1 MQIRASGE
9 QMTRRKSM
17 RKIKECLRLFH
28 EARLSRNQIAKALKL
43 SRSTVQDYFNRFK
56 EAGLAWTE
64 LLPLPDA
71 ELESRLFKK
80 AEANRQRPEPD
91 AAYIHAEL
99 RRRGV
104 TLQLLWE
111 EYRKE
116 HADALGY
123 TQFCERYHAFS
134 KSLKVYLRQTHVGG
148 ERAYVD
154 YSGFKPTV
162 VDAETGEVR
171 SVEIF
176 VLCWGASH
184 CLYAEAQES
193 QSLENWVMG
202 HVRAFEF
209 FGCVPHAVVPD
220 NLKAAVT
227 KAHLYDPDLNATY
240 CSLAEHY
247 GFAVLPAR
255 PYKPKDKAKAEVGV
269 QIVQRWIVAALR
281 HYVFHTVSQLNA
293 KIRELLGA
301 LNERPMKRLRKARW
315 ELFQEWDLPKALPL
329 PQERFV
335 FHTWQKA
342 KVGIDYC
349 VQVERHYYSVPYI
362 HAGRDLDVRLAEG
375 KVEVFLKGE
384 RLAQHRRSA
393 VPYGYTI
400 LPEHMPERHRKHLSW
415 TPHRLLAWAEKVGPH
430 TRRLIECLLKKK
442 THVEMAYR
450 PALGILRL
458 SEAYGR
464 QRLEKASQMALEANL
479 LRVSQISQ
487 ILKRGLDK
495 AVDEGVPEKTVAAS
509 ENVRGA
515 AYFQERMAL

>member
-1 MQIRASGE
+1 
-9 QMTRRKSM
+9 M

-28 EARLSRNQIAKALKL
+28 EGRLSQNQIAKILSL
-43 SRSTVQDYFNRFK
+43 SRSTVQDYVHRLGNS
-56 EAGLAWTE
+56 GLPWTE
-64 LLPLPDA
+64 LLSLPESD
-71 ELESRLFKK
+71 LERRLFKK
-80 AEANRQRPEPD
+80 KPEAKNRPEPD
-91 AAYIHAEL
+91 GAYIHAEM

-104 TLQLLWE
+104 TLQLLWD
-111 EYRKE
+111 EYKRE

-123 TQFCERYHAFS
+123 TQFCERYHAFNN
-134 KSLKVYLRQTHVGG
+134 SLKVYLRQTHVGG

-154 YSGFKPTV
+154 YSGFRPTV
-162 VDAETGEVR
+162 VDSTTGEAR
-171 SVEIF
+171 PVEIF

-184 CLYAEAQES
+184 CLYAEAQDS

-209 FGCVPHAVVPD
+209 FGAVPHGVVPD

-227 KAHLYDPDLNATY
+227 RAHRYDPDLNGTY
-240 CSLAEHY
+240 AALAEHY

-255 PYKPKDKAKAEVGV
+255 PYKPRDKAKVEVGV

-281 HYVFHTVSQLNA
+281 HFVFHTLSQLNA
-293 KIRELLGA
+293 KLRELLYA
-301 LNERPMKRLRKARW
+301 LNERPMKRLRKTRW
-315 ELFQEWDLPKALPL
+315 ELFQEWDLPKAFPL
-329 PQERFV
+329 PKERFV

-349 VQVERHYYSVPYI
+349 VQVDKHYYSVPYV
-362 HAGRDLDVRLAEG
+362 HAGKDVDVRLAEG
-375 KVEVFLKGE
+375 KVDVFLKGE
-384 RLAQHRRSA
+384 RLALHRRST

-415 TPHRLLAWAEKVGPH
+415 TPHRLLSWAEKIGPQ
-430 TRRLIECLLKKK
+430 TRRLIEELLRKKA
-442 THVEMAYR
+442 HVEMAYR

-458 SEAYGR
+458 SDTYGKA
-464 QRLEKASQMALEANL
+464 RLEKASQMALESQC
-479 LRVSQISQ
+479 LRVAQLSQ

-495 AVDEGVPEKTVAAS
+495 AAEEGVSTKTVAAS

-515 AYFQERMAL
+515 SYFQERMAL

>member
-1 MQIRASGE
+1 
-9 QMTRRKSM
+9 M
-17 RKIKECLRLFH
+17 RKIKECIRLYS
-28 EARLSRNQIAKALKL
+28 EGRLSRNQIAKALSL
-43 SRSTVQDYFNRFK
+43 SRSTVQEYCHR
-56 EAGLAWTE
+56 AGKSGLPWAE
-64 LLPLPDA
+64 LLALPEA
-71 ELESRLFKK
+71 ELEMKFFRKLPESK
-80 AEANRQRPEPD
+80 RPEPD
-91 AAYIHAEL
+91 GAYIHAEI
-99 RRRGV
+99 RKRGV

-111 EYRKE
+111 EYKRE
-116 HADALGY
+116 HADGLGY
-123 TQFCERYHAFS
+123 TQFCERYHAFNN
-134 KSLKVYLRQTHVGG
+134 SLKVYLRQTHVGG

-154 YSGFKPTV
+154 YSGFRPKV
-162 VDAETGEVR
+162 VDIESGEER
-171 SVEIF
+171 PVEIF

-209 FGCVPHAVVPD
+209 FGAVPHSLVPD

-227 KAHLYDPDLNATY
+227 RAHRYDPDLNATY
-240 CSLAEHY
+240 CALAEHY

-281 HYVFHTVSQLNA
+281 HYVFHSLSQLNA
-293 KIRELLGA
+293 KIRELLNA
-301 LNERPMKRLRKARW
+301 LNERPMKRLKRTRW
-315 ELFQEWDLPKALPL
+315 ELYREWDLPKALPL
-329 PQERFV
+329 PKDRFV

-349 VQVERHYYSVPYI
+349 VQVDKHYYSVPYI
-362 HAGRDLDVRLAEG
+362 HAGREVDVRQGDG
-375 KVEVFLKGE
+375 KVELFLKGE
-384 RLAQHRRSA
+384 RLALHVRSS

-400 LPEHMPERHRKHLSW
+400 LSEHMPERHRKHLSW
-415 TPHRLLAWAEKVGPH
+415 TPHRLLAWAEKIGPH
-430 TRRLIECLLKKK
+430 TRRLIENLLKKK
-442 THVEMAYR
+442 AHVEMAYR

-458 SEAYGR
+458 SDTYGR
-464 QRLEKASQMALEANL
+464 TRLEKAARMALESQC
-479 LRVSQISQ
+479 LRVAHITQ

-495 AVDEGVPEKTVAAS
+495 APEEGVPEKTVAAA

>member
-1 MQIRASGE
+1 
-9 QMTRRKSM
+9 M

-28 EARLSRNQIAKALKL
+28 EGRLSRNQIAKSLSL
-43 SRSTVQDYFNRFK
+43 SRATVQDYVHRLGNS
-56 EAGLAWTE
+56 GLPWTE
-64 LLPLPDA
+64 LLALPEA
-71 ELESRLFKK
+71 ELERRLFKK
-80 AEANRQRPEPD
+80 KAEAPNRPEPD

-99 RRRGV
+99 RKRGV

-111 EYRKE
+111 EYQKE

-123 TQFCERYHAFS
+123 TQFCERYHAFNN
-134 KSLKVYLRQTHVGG
+134 SLKVYLRQTHVGG

-154 YSGFKPTV
+154 YSGVKPAV
-162 VDAETGEVR
+162 VDLETGEVKP
-171 SVEIF
+171 VEIF

-184 CLYAEAQES
+184 CLYAEAQDS

-209 FGCVPHAVVPD
+209 FGCVPHGVVPD

-227 KAHLYDPDLNATY
+227 KAHLYDPDLNGTY
-240 CSLAEHY
+240 CALAENY

-269 QIVQRWIVAALR
+269 QIVQRWIVARLR
-281 HYVFHTVSQLNA
+281 HFVFHTVDQLNA
-293 KIRELLGA
+293 KIRELLMA
-301 LNERPMKRLRKARW
+301 LNERPMKRLRKTRW

-329 PQERFV
+329 PKDRFI

-342 KVGIDYC
+342 RVGIDYC
-349 VQVERHYYSVPYI
+349 VQVDKHYYSVPYI
-362 HAGRDLDVRLAEG
+362 HAGREVDVRLAEG
-375 KVEVFLKGE
+375 RVEVFLKGE
-384 RLAQHRRSA
+384 RLALHRRSA

-415 TPHRLLAWAEKVGPH
+415 TPHRLLAWADKIGPH
-430 TRRLIECLLKKK
+430 TRHLIEALLKRKA
-442 THVEMAYR
+442 HVEMAYR

-458 SEAYGR
+458 SDTYGKA
-464 QRLEKASQMALEANL
+464 RLEKASRMALEGHS
-479 LRVSQISQ
+479 LRVAQVSQ

-495 AVDEGVPEKTVAAS
+495 AEDGSLPTKTVGAA

-515 AYFQERMAL
+515 KYFQERMAL

>member
-1 MQIRASGE
+1 
-9 QMTRRKSM
+9 MTRRKSM

-28 EARLSRNQIAKALKL
+28 EGRLSLNQIAKVLSL
-43 SRSTVQDYFNRFK
+43 SRSTVQDYVRRLKNA
-56 EAGLAWTE
+56 ELSGTE
-64 LLPLPDA
+64 LLLLPER
-71 ELESRLFKK
+71 ELENRLFKK
-80 AEANRQRPEPD
+80 AAESRQRPEPD
-91 AAYIHAEL
+91 AAYIHSEL
-99 RRRGV
+99 RKRGV

-116 HADALGY
+116 HAEALGY
-123 TQFCERYHAFS
+123 TQFCERYHAFN

-154 YSGFKPTV
+154 YSGYKPSV
-162 VDAETGEVR
+162 VNVDSGEVR
-171 SVEIF
+171 QVEIF

-209 FGCVPHAVVPD
+209 FGCVPHGLVPD

-227 KAHLYDPDLNATY
+227 KAHLYDPDLNGTY
-240 CSLAEHY
+240 CALAEHY

-255 PYKPKDKAKAEVGV
+255 PYKPRDKAKAEVGV

-281 HYVFHTVSQLNA
+281 HYTFHTVSQLNA
-293 KIRELLGA
+293 KIRELLTG
-301 LNERPMKRLRKARW
+301 LNERPMKRLRRARW

-329 PQERFV
+329 PKERFV

-362 HAGRDLDVRLAEG
+362 HAGRDMDVRLAEG
-375 KVEVFLKGE
+375 RVEIFLKGE
-384 RLAQHRRSA
+384 RVALHRRGA
-393 VPYGYTI
+393 VPYGYTM

-415 TPHRLLAWAEKVGPH
+415 TPHRLIAWAEKIGPH
-430 TRRLIECLLKKK
+430 TRRLIEELMRKKA
-442 THVEMAYR
+442 HVEMAYR
-450 PALGILRL
+450 PALGLLRL
-458 SEAYGR
+458 EGTYGKE
-464 QRLEKASQMALEANL
+464 RLEKASHMALEGQC
-479 LRVSQISQ
+479 LRVAQVSQ
-487 ILKRGLDK
+487 ILKRGLDR
-495 AVDEGVPEKTVAAS
+495 ASDEGMPTKTVAAA

-515 AYFQERMAL
+515 AYFQERMVL